1 MKKVHVNSNLLKFA
15 LVVLLFFSLPILAV
29 ERTALQGVATQVFSS
44 KNIVQVQKPVAT
56 ALPKVP
62 IAGSD
67 WTMYL
72 HDPERT
78 SATKETILS
87 PENASQLKKLWS
99 FNTGDIVA
107 ASAAVVKG
115 TVYVGSWNG
124 YEYALDE
131 MTGKQLWKTFLGTT
145 TTRPAC
151 DPNQVGI
158 TSSASV
164 ENGTVYV
171 GGGDAYWYALDAKTG
186 NVLWKVFTGDN
197 SAEGGHYNWSSPLL
211 YNGYAYVGI
220 ASEGDCP
227 LVPGQLLK
235 VSLTTHTIVQTLNLV
250 ADGQIGGGIWTSPS
264 VDPTTNTIF
273 IASGTATSYEEH
285 LAQAVFSLDATTMQ
299 IKSVW
304 TLPTAAAIGD
314 SDFDTTPILFKDT
327 NGNPLVASV
336 NKNGTLYAF
345 NRNDIAAGP
354 VWKQNV
360 AVPGMCPR
368 CENSTVSSSAL
379 GQGTLYVA
387 AGDTD
392 LNKQYVRGSVGA
404 LDPTTG
410 KYLWHYRV
418 AGPVLGSLVYTNGL
432 IICTAGRYLEVLDA
446 TTGAT
451 LYTFRTK
458 EVIYSTPVVSHGQI
472 FMGSSDGNVYAFSLP
487 TQVVQPSSATQCMSG
502 WVCQD
507 IGAPVLVGSNQS
519 TNKTITITAGGSGIL
534 HTSDQFHFVSQSV
547 SGDTQITSQ
556 VLSEQTTG
564 VGGPAQ
570 VGLMARQRNDPDAPY
585 YSVFLV
591 KGIGL
596 VVQYR
601 TEFGGEV
608 QKDIQMASGKA
619 PLYLRIT
626 HIDEQFQAETSQ
638 DGVHYTTVLG
648 SVATMALPTTVDYG
662 LVVSSN
668 EIETQQ
674 TAVFSLPIIRA
685 STTADS
691 GFMPTTT
698 GCPIPWSCNDIGN
711 PASIGGQSFS
721 NGKWTIRG
729 SGADIWN
736 DYDQFHYVWQHLS
749 GDGSITVHITAHQA
763 SASYAKIGIMVRENL
778 LPDSPYY
785 AVYLESGNVE
795 NGIGV
800 EARYLQGLISG
811 QYAGVAGH
819 APNDVYLRIVRS
831 DNEKTFNSY
840 YSHDGVNWKFI
851 SISTITMKMD
861 TVTVAGIA
869 ISSHDPEA
877 TSTATFDS
885 PSVVEQP

>member
-1 MKKVHVNSNLLKFA
+1 MKKWRVNSNLLKFA
-15 LVVLLFFSLPILAV
+15 LVVLLFFSLPVLAV
-29 ERTALQGVATQVFSS
+29 ERTVLQDVATHVFSPQ
-44 KNIVQVQKPVAT
+44 NAAQAQKPVAT
-56 ALPKVP
+56 VLPAVP
-62 IAGSD
+62 TAGSD

-115 TVYVGSWNG
+115 VVYIGSWNG

-131 MTGKQLWKTFLGTT
+131 MTGRQLWRTFLGTT
-145 TTRPAC
+145 TARPDC
-151 DPNQVGI
+151 NPTQVGI

-197 SAEGGHYNWSSPLL
+197 SAAGGHYNWSSPLL
-211 YNGYAYVGI
+211 YNGYAYIGI

-264 VDPTTNTIF
+264 VDSTTNTIF
-273 IASGTATSYEEH
+273 ISSGTATSYQEH

-304 TLPTAAAIGD
+304 TLPAAAAIGD
-314 SDFDTTPILFKDT
+314 SDFDTTPILFT
-327 NGNPLVASV
+327 NANGKPLVASV

-345 NRNDIAAGP
+345 NRNNIAAGP
-354 VWKQNV
+354 VWTQNV

-368 CENSTVSSSAL
+368 CENSTVSSNAL

-387 AGDTD
+387 AGVTA
-392 LNKQYVRGSVGA
+392 LKSQYVRGSVGA

-410 KYLWHYRV
+410 KYLWHYRA

-432 IICTAGRYLEVLDA
+432 IICAAGHYLEVLDA
-446 TTGAT
+446 TTGAA
-451 LYTFRTK
+451 LYTYRTK
-458 EVIYSTPVVSHGQI
+458 DVVYSTPVVSHGQI

-487 TQVVQPSSATQCMSG
+487 TQAVQANFATQCLSG

-507 IGAPVLVGSNQS
+507 IGAPVLIGSNQS
-519 TNKTITITAGGSGIL
+519 TNKTITITAGGRGIV
-534 HTSDQFHFVSQSV
+534 HTSDQFHFVSKNV
-547 SGDTQITSQ
+547 SGDTQITTQ

-570 VGLMARQRNDPDAPY
+570 AGLMARQRNDPDAPY
-585 YSVFLV
+585 YGVFLV
-591 KGIGL
+591 KGVGL
-596 VVQYR
+596 VVQFR
-601 TEFGGEV
+601 TEFGGDV
-608 QKDIQMASGKA
+608 QRDIQMPGGKA

-626 HIDEQFQAETSQ
+626 HIDEQFQAATSL
-638 DGVHYTTVLG
+638 DGEHYTTVLG

-674 TAVFSLPIIRA
+674 ATVFSLPTIYA
-685 STTADS
+685 STTASS

-698 GCPIPWSCNDIGN
+698 GCPIPWACSDIGN
-711 PASIGGQSFS
+711 PASTGGQSFN
-721 NGKWTIRG
+721 NGNWTIRG

-749 GDGSITVHITAHQA
+749 GDGSVTVHITAHQA
-763 SASYAKIGIMVRENL
+763 EASYAKVGIMVRENL

-785 AVYLESGNVE
+785 AVYVESGTVK

-800 EARYLQGLISG
+800 EARYLQGVISS
-811 QYAGVAGH
+811 QYAGVAGP
-819 APNDVYLRIVRS
+819 APSDVYLRIVRLNHAKAFS
-831 DNEKTFNSY
+831 AY

-851 SISTITMKMD
+851 DVSTIPMAMD
-861 TVTVAGIA
+861 NTAIAGIA
-869 ISSHDPEA
+869 ITSHDTNA
-877 TSTATFDS
+877 TSTANFDN
-885 PSVVEQP
+885 PSVVEYP

>member
-1 MKKVHVNSNLLKFA
+1 MKKGQTNSNLLKFA
-15 LVVLLFFSLPILAV
+15 LVVLLFFSLPMLAV
-29 ERTALQGVATQVFSS
+29 ERTALQDVATRVFPSQ
-44 KNIVQVQKPVAT
+44 NVAQAQKPIAT
-56 ALPKVP
+56 ALPTVP
-62 IAGSD
+62 TAGND
-67 WTMYL
+67 WTTYL

-87 PENASQLKKLWS
+87 PENASQLKKLWA
-99 FNTGDIVA
+99 FDTDDIVA

-115 TVYVGSWNG
+115 VVYIGSWNG

-131 MTGKQLWKTFLGTT
+131 MTGRQLWRTFLGVTH
-145 TTRPAC
+145 TRPVC
-151 DPNQVGI
+151 DPMRVGI

-211 YNGYAYVGI
+211 YKGYAYIGI

-250 ADGQIGGGIWTSPS
+250 ANGQIGGGIWTSPS
-264 VDPTTNTIF
+264 VDPATNTIF

-314 SDFDTTPILFKDT
+314 SDFDTTPILFT
-327 NGNPLVASV
+327 NANGNPLVASV

-345 NRNDIAAGP
+345 NRNNIAAGP
-354 VWKQNV
+354 IWTQNV

-368 CENSTVSSSAL
+368 CEDSTVSSSAL

-387 AGDTD
+387 AGDTA
-392 LNKQYVRGSVGA
+392 LNQQYVRGSVGA

-410 KYLWHYRV
+410 KYLWHYQA

-432 IICTAGRYLEVLDA
+432 IICAAGRYLEVLDA

-451 LYTFRTK
+451 LYTYRTK

-487 TQVVQPSSATQCMSG
+487 TQVMQINSATQCLSG

-507 IGAPVLVGSNQS
+507 IGAPVLVGFNQS
-519 TNKTITITAGGSGIL
+519 TNKTITITAGGHGIA

-547 SGDTQITSQ
+547 SGDTQITTQ
-556 VLSEQTTG
+556 VLSEQVTG

-570 VGLMARQRNDPDAPY
+570 AGLMVRQRNDPDAPY
-585 YSVFLV
+585 YGVFLV
-591 KGIGL
+591 KGVGL
-596 VVQYR
+596 VVQFR

-608 QKDIQMASGKA
+608 QKDIQFPAGQA

-626 HIDEQFQAETSQ
+626 HIDEQFQAAVSLNGEN
-638 DGVHYTTVLG
+638 YITVLG
-648 SVATMALPTTVDYG
+648 SVATLALPTTVDYG
-662 LVVSSN
+662 VVVSSN

-674 TAVFSLPIIRA
+674 TVVFSLPTIHA
-685 STTADS
+685 STAPNS
-691 GFMPTTT
+691 GFIPTTT
-698 GCPIPWSCNDIGN
+698 GCPVPWACNDIGN
-711 PASIGGQSFS
+711 PASIGGQSF
-721 NGKWTIRG
+721 NKGKWTMRG

-763 SASYAKIGIMVRENL
+763 SASYAKVGIMVRENL

-785 AVYLESGNVE
+785 AVYLETGNVK

-811 QYAGVAGH
+811 QYAGVAGP
-819 APNDVYLRIVRS
+819 APSDIYLRIVRLNHTES
-831 DNEKTFNSY
+831 FNAY
-840 YSHDGVNWKFI
+840 YSHDGIRWKFI
-851 SISTITMKMD
+851 DGSTIKMQMED
-861 TVTVAGIA
+861 TTIAGIA
-869 ISSHDPEA
+869 ITSHDPDA
-877 TSTATFDS
+877 TSTAAFES
-885 PSVVEQP
+885 PSIVEQP